1 MRAGGQ
7 PSHKP
12 DAKLIAALA
21 DAQRWISDLTD
32 GRAVSVRDLAR
43 QNNRDA
49 GDVSRTLPLAFLE
62 PTIIEAIIEGRQ
74 PIGLTRPRS
83 WAASRSA

>member
-12 DAKLIAALA
+12 DAKLIAVLA
-21 DAQRWISDLTD
+21 DAKRWISDLTD

-49 GDVSRTLPLAFLE
+49 GDV
-62 PTIIEAIIEGRQ
+62 
-74 PIGLTRPRS
+74 GLV
-83 WAASRSA
+83 